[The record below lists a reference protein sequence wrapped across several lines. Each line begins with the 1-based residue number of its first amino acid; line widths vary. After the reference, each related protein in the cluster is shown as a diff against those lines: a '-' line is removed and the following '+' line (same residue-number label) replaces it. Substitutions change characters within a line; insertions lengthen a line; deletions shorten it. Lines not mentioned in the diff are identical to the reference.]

1 MRGLYLTG
9 RGLEY
14 RPDLQMPGLA
24 PGCALIRVER
34 AGICSTD
41 LQLVSGL
48 YDFQGIP
55 GHEFVGVVEQ
65 LAEDAGMAAAWLGR
79 RVVGEINIACH
90 VCDLCRKGL
99 PKHCRRREVLGI
111 RNHHGAFADYLV
123 LPVSNLHQVPDDLPS
138 DLAVFAEP
146 LAAVFDILNK
156 VKISSDTR
164 IAIVGDGR
172 IAQLAA
178 RVLLEE
184 VNQLTVVG
192 KHADKLLRFPPDVTA
207 HLRDEELPEQQFDLV
222 VECSGSSSGLATALV
237 LVRPAGQVVLKSTV
251 KHPLSISTETL
262 VVNEISLIGS
272 RCGDFERAIQF
283 ISASQKKDQAL
294 ANLVDGCF
302 NIEEG
307 LAAMILAQ
315 KPSTI
320 KVVLNMA

>member
-1 MRGLYLTG
+1 MRGLFLIG

-14 RPDLQMPGLA
+14 RTNLPMPVLR

-41 LQLVSGL
+41 LQLISGL
-48 YDFQGIP
+48 YNFQGIP

-65 LAEDAGMAAAWLGR
+65 LAEDSGVTSDWIGR

-90 VCDLCRKGL
+90 ACDLCRKGL
-99 PKHCRRREVLGI
+99 AKFCRHREVLGI

-123 LPVSNLHQVPDDLPS
+123 LPLSNLHQIPEDLHP

-146 LAAVFDILNK
+146 LAAVFDVLNK
-156 VKISSDTR
+156 VAISPDTR
-164 IAIVGDGR
+164 LAIVGDGR

-178 RVLLEE
+178 RVLLQE

-192 KHADKLLRFPPDVTA
+192 KYAGKLLRFPAGAITRLD
-207 HLRDEELPEQQFDLV
+207 DEDLTDQQFDLV
-222 VECSGSSSGLATALV
+222 IECSGSASGLATALR

-251 KHPLSISTETL
+251 KQPLSISTETL

-272 RCGDFERAIQF
+272 RCGDFEKAIKF
-283 ISASQKKDQAL
+283 ISTSQKKTR
-294 ANLVDGCF
+294 
-302 NIEEG
+302 
-307 LAAMILAQ
+307 ILRTWSMGTSISKRDWQ
-315 KPSTI
+315 Q
-320 KVVLNMA
+320 